1 YKVKTVNH
9 RIPPKKA
16 LCVINNSKVINQELK
31 PYLSEQE
38 MIKKISKDIFL
49 TNSDT
54 ILLEKFLKKNSY
66 FRFSIYVKLMKNIDK
81 VTILDVIETYK
92 LDSFIRNQL
101 HYFVNQIEI
110 FWKKSLS
117 DNMCVSYEE
126 TSIFPKNQCYLDKN
140 IYSDLKWAEDII
152 GHFNSFFYSNQS
164 PTFKHHHIKKNH
176 CLPIWALFEE
186 ITFGSLTT
194 FINQLNTEY
203 YNNWVMSC
211 YDNPKYK
218 KAIRSW
224 ANVIRAYR
232 NKIAHHS
239 RIYAFKVTDAPT
251 IIKNDSKSYFPE
263 NNLKETQ
270 KLYLYG
276 GLYVIKH
283 LLIYEDSMT
292 QTLWNKFLIDLEKKI
307 DKIPSLEKSN
317 YGFPE
322 NWRNKLKI
330 MIV

>member
-1 YKVKTVNH
+1 MKTSNRKYKVKTVNH

-117 DNMCVSYEE
+117 EVLL
-126 TSIFPKNQCYLDKN
+126 Q
-140 IYSDLKWAEDII
+140 
-152 GHFNSFFYSNQS
+152 SF
-164 PTFKHHHIKKNH
+164 K
-176 CLPIWALFEE
+176 
-186 ITFGSLTT
+186 
-194 FINQLNTEY
+194 
-203 YNNWVMSC
+203 
-211 YDNPKYK
+211 
-218 KAIRSW
+218 
-224 ANVIRAYR
+224 
-232 NKIAHHS
+232 
-239 RIYAFKVTDAPT
+239 
-251 IIKNDSKSYFPE
+251 
-263 NNLKETQ
+263 
-270 KLYLYG
+270 
-276 GLYVIKH
+276 
-283 LLIYEDSMT
+283 
-292 QTLWNKFLIDLEKKI
+292 
-307 DKIPSLEKSN
+307 
-317 YGFPE
+317 
-322 NWRNKLKI
+322 
-330 MIV
+330 